1 MVIIAFDH
9 NRTAVQER
17 NDLIGHLSEIL
28 LLYFTKRAKM
38 IVDMLFAWLRQT
50 TDTEHDLAGKII
62 PLIIVQTF
70 IDRNIMLQLGNAQR
84 ADTFDLFQ
92 VTLLFLNR
100 AHNLAKFAQVFIH
113 KAMNRAVESVGSEV
127 QHVTKLVATMFTE
140 QRKSF
145 TFVLCL
151 T

>member
-1 MVIIAFDH
+1 MLTFVLPLCPWIRFSSSFFQKRQFSRQIDRFGNQVIHTMIIIAFDH

-62 PLIIVQTF
+62 P
-70 IDRNIMLQLGNAQR
+70 
-84 ADTFDLFQ
+84 
-92 VTLLFLNR
+92 
-100 AHNLAKFAQVFIH
+100 
-113 KAMNRAVESVGSEV
+113 
-127 QHVTKLVATMFTE
+127 
-140 QRKSF
+140 
-145 TFVLCL
+145 
-151 T
+151 